1 MKISRSKLNKLN
13 DILKFNKTPPFDSP
27 YTFIICLFA
36 GYGMA
41 SGRTNED
48 INNPFFPLIEAK
60 LGTLSLPKD
69 DARMEDA
76 CEDIKE

>member
-36 GYGMA
+36 GYEGMA
-41 SGRTNED
+41 FGRTNED
-48 INNPFFPLIEAK
+48 IN
-60 LGTLSLPKD
+60 LGTLSLPND